1 MSFKK
6 MIIKICNFIIFDLQW
21 IENQTADCNILNVR
35 HHTLNENVREYKENV
50 MWPLKDTFDGKS

>member
-6 MIIKICNFIIFDLQW
+6 MVIKICNFIIFDLQW

-35 HHTLNENVREYKENV
+35 HHALNENVREYKENV